1 MDIGFTLRKMVRL
14 DFMHIKDSVAKFKK
28 KLRIIANRS
37 NGKSRGYVKLK
48 LRQIGQGWL
57 QYFKLADMKE
67 KLKTIDEWLRR
78 RIRMRVWKTWKR
90 VRTRYKYLQKLGIN
104 KYKAW
109 QWANTRKGYWRVA
122 GSFILTRTLTNER
135 IAKQGYIS
143 LLDYYKLVK
152 I

>member
-1 MDIGFTLRKMVRL
+1 M
-14 DFMHIKDSVAKFKK
+14 
-28 KLRIIANRS
+28 
-37 NGKSRGYVKLK
+37 KSLLK
-48 LRQIGQGWL
+48 R
-57 QYFKLADMKE
+57 
-67 KLKTIDEWLRR
+67 IDEWVRR

-122 GSFILTRTLTNER
+122 GSFIRTRTLTNER

>member
-1 MDIGFTLRKMVRL
+1 MFYDFTEGVPQGGPLSPL
-14 DFMHIKDSVAKFKK
+14 LANIFLNEADHQFET
-28 KLRIIANRS
+28 NRS
-37 NGKSRGYVKLK
+37 NGKSSTWVKLK
-48 LRQIGQGWL
+48 LRQIGQGWI
-57 QYFKLADMKE
+57 QYFKLADMKSL
-67 KLKTIDEWLRR
+67 LKRIDEWVRR
-78 RIRMRVWKTWKR
+78 RIRMSVWKTWKR

-109 QWANTRKGYWRVA
+109 QWANTRKSYWRVA